1 MMLLLGLLLLL
12 ARLFGRWAVRLG
24 APAVVG
30 ELVAGIVLG
39 PSVLGAIWPE
49 WWAWCEGAG
58 GAGSLRALGAVGLVL
73 LLLVAG
79 LETDLELVLRR
90 RRAVLL
96 IGLMSF
102 ALPFVAGAGLGVVLP
117 VGLQGP
123 EASPVSFAVLMGV
136 ATAIASVPV
145 IAKVLLELRAT
156 RRDVS
161 QLILSVAMLVDMLA
175 WVALSMGSG
184 AGGGAS
190 WRPVVAT
197 AGFVLAGALVGPW
210 LFRQIVGWTERVSPS
225 ASMQLTT
232 ALSVGFAMA
241 GCASWLGLEPILG
254 AFGAGLLL
262 AGVPRFR
269 AATTRELE
277 NWVDGFFGPLFF
289 ALTGMRVEV
298 GALTGAE
305 AIGALFA
312 LLVVRFVARSL
323 AVSMAGRWS
332 GVERAER
339 RALSMAIST
348 EGAMGLV
355 VATVG
360 LEHGLLSES
369 MFAALVVLAVITTVV
384 PPILLKRL
392 VVEVP
397 VSESE
402 RRRMAW
408 ESSDEEGFGSSL
420 RRVLIPTRGGPNVQ
434 GVLALL
440 GLVARRKMEV
450 VALEVLAP
458 SAPRSGTFA
467 ALRETLD
474 RRFPAGGLIG
484 LAWRSVVSSDG
495 ARAIL
500 GEASAGYDLLVVGA
514 PVEQADGLAN
524 PLVGEVVQ
532 QSPCAVMVFR
542 ASRTAPEEGT
552 AWRPRTLLVPTVGT
566 AACRRAV
573 DFAASVAVRLSAR
586 LVILHVVEVTA
597 AEQLVADGARLAVL
611 RDLGDRLVD
620 GHVERALKVGAPAE
634 AMVVVASSV
643 EEGVMA
649 AVREQAVE
657 LVVFGSNLRAVEG
670 RAYYGRV
677 VDLAFREASCAVLV
691 MG

>member
-12 ARLFGRWAVRLG
+12 ARTFGWVAVRLG

-39 PSVLGAIWPE
+39 PSALGAVWPA
-49 WWAWCEGAG
+49 WWRWCEGAG
-58 GAGSLRALGAVGLVL
+58 GAGSLRVLGAVGLAL
-73 LLLVAG
+73 LLVVAG

-96 IGLMSF
+96 IGVSAFL
-102 ALPFVAGAGLGVVLP
+102 LPFVAGAGLGLLLP
-117 VGLQGP
+117 QGLHGAAATP
-123 EASPVSFAVLMGV
+123 LSFAVLMGV

-175 WVALSMGSG
+175 WVALSMGSSVD
-184 AGGGAS
+184 GGG
-190 WRPVVAT
+190 WLRPVVAT
-197 AGFVLAGALVGPW
+197 AGFVLVGALVGPW
-210 LFRQIVGWTERVSPS
+210 LFRQLVGWMERLSPS

-232 ALSVGFAMA
+232 ALALGFAMS
-241 GCASWLGLEPILG
+241 GCASWLGLEPVLG

-269 AATTRELE
+269 AATTRQLE
-277 NWVDGFFGPLFF
+277 GWVDGFFGPLFF
-289 ALTGMRVEV
+289 ALTGMRVAV

-305 AIGALFA
+305 AVGALVA
-312 LLVVRFVARSL
+312 LLVVRLVSRQV
-323 AVSMAGRWS
+323 AVSLAGRWS
-332 GVERAER
+332 GVERPER
-339 RALSMAIST
+339 RALAMAIST

-355 VATVG
+355 VATIG
-360 LEHGLLSES
+360 MEHGLLSES

-392 VVEVP
+392 VAAVP

-440 GLVARRKMEV
+440 SLVARRKMEV
-450 VALEVLAP
+450 VGLEVLAA
-458 SAPRSGTFA
+458 SAPTSGTFA
-467 ALRETLD
+467 ALRTTLD
-474 RRFPAGGLIG
+474 RRFMGSGLIG
-484 LAWRSVVSSDG
+484 LAWRSVVSNDG
-495 ARAIL
+495 ASAIL
-500 GEASAGYDLLVVGA
+500 REAAAGYDLLVVGA
-514 PVEQADGLAN
+514 PVAEADGLAN

-552 AWRPRTLLVPTVGT
+552 SWRPMTLLVPTVGT
-566 AACRRAV
+566 ASCRRAV
-573 DFAASVAVRLSAR
+573 DFAAAVSVRLSAR
-586 LVILHVVEVTA
+586 LVILHVVEAMA
-597 AEQLVADGARLAVL
+597 AEQVLADGARLASL
-611 RDLGDRLVD
+611 RDLGHRLVD

-634 AMVVVASSV
+634 ALVVVAASV
-643 EEGVMA
+643 EEAVLRT
-649 AVREQAVE
+649 VREQGVE
-657 LVVFGSNLRAVEG
+657 LLVFGSNLRAVEG

-677 VDLAFREASCAVLV
+677 VDLAFREAPSAVLV